1 MWNCNCWIFVKGT
14 VFLVN
19 CSVHV
24 PVSIFIPFKTF
35 LPNHFEFDSW
45 CILSSVW
52 IRDALWGVNITDR
65 AACTNIYIYIHY
77 KLSLIH
83 LNQNNNQKM
92 ICTKEAIDDWFPIKP
107 NHNTY
112 LFITKHPTSKHN
124 QNWNE
129 SFFFV
134 KNTFK
139 LSIILEKKHWIN
151 PEMQIIIEMQKNNK
165 NKICDDF
172 AYPIHNTFSWLLSFW
187 AVC

>member
-1 MWNCNCWIFVKGT
+1 MQNMFGTPEACSFTLNRFKGYAILFKILIT
-14 VFLVN
+14 DCVVFFLVTHIPSIYPLLYGTEIVGFLWKVLFFLVN

-129 SFFFV
+129 SFF
-134 KNTFK
+134 
-139 LSIILEKKHWIN
+139 L
-151 PEMQIIIEMQKNNK
+151 
-165 NKICDDF
+165 
-172 AYPIHNTFSWLLSFW
+172 
-187 AVC
+187 

>member
-1 MWNCNCWIFVKGT
+1 MPRLPLQLLHLYGT
-14 VFLVN
+14 EIVGFLWKVLFFLVN

-134 KNTFK
+134 KKHVQIREGFK
-139 LSIILEKKHWIN
+139 KKSVIF
-151 PEMQIIIEMQKNNK
+151 QIWS
-165 NKICDDF
+165 D
-172 AYPIHNTFSWLLSFW
+172 PPTPTL
-187 AVC
+187 